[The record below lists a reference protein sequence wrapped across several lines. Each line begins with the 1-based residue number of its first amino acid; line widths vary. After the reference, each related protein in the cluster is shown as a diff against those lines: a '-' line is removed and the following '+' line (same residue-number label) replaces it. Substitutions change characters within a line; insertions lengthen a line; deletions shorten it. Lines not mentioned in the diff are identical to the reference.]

1 MALLN
6 TKIIGCGHYL
16 PKKIL
21 KNNDFK
27 KFVDT
32 SDEWIFSR
40 TGIKQR
46 HIAEKEE
53 LTSDLAIKASQNALD
68 SAKLKADKIDCI
80 IIATTTPDETF
91 PSTATKVQNFFKIQN
106 IPSFDIQ
113 AVCSG
118 FIYSLQIAD
127 SFIKAKNAKRILVV
141 GAETLSKIVDWE
153 DRRTC
158 VLFGDGAGAVILE
171 ATNENKGLLST
182 NIFSDGSWHDS
193 LFADGGPSINQKVG
207 KIRMKGQDIFKQ
219 AVNKLAESTK
229 LSMKSCGLTINDID
243 WFIPH
248 QANQRI
254 ILSTAKKIGID
265 ENKTISTVRYHA
277 NTSAASIPLA
287 LSASLSS
294 GLIKKESIIAL
305 CAIGG
310 GLTWGSC
317 ILRL

>member
-1 MALLN
+1 MVN
-6 TKIIGCGHYL
+6 SKIIGCGHYL
-16 PKKIL
+16 PQKVL
-21 KNNDFK
+21 KNDDFK
-27 KFVDT
+27 KFIDT
-32 SDEWIFSR
+32 SDEWIFTR

-46 HIAEKEE
+46 HIAAEKQY
-53 LTSDLAIKASQNALD
+53 TSDLAIQATKLAIQ
-68 SAKLKADKIDCI
+68 SAKIDKNEIDCI

-91 PSTATKVQNFFKIQN
+91 PSTATKVQNYFKIKN

-127 SFIKAKNAKRILVV
+127 SLIKAGNARKILVV
-141 GAETLSKIVDWE
+141 GAETLSKIVDWK

-171 ATNENKGLLST
+171 STREESGLLST
-182 NIFSDGSWHDS
+182 KLFSDGSWHDS
-193 LFADGGPSINQKVG
+193 LFADGGPSKNQKVG
-207 KIRMKGQDIFKQ
+207 KIRMNGQDIFKQ
-219 AVNKLAESTK
+219 AVNKLAEATELSLKECK
-229 LSMKSCGLTINDID
+229 LSVKDID

-254 ILSTAKKIGID
+254 IVSTAKKIGID
-265 ENKTISTVRYHA
+265 ESKTVSTVRNHA

-287 LSASLSS
+287 LSTSINS
-294 GLIKKESIIAL
+294 GIIKRGHKIAM

-317 ILRL
+317 ILKF